1 MKRLFSN
8 QHIFLEIAY
17 IERIQKKSVDLVLS
31 GRVSLLVTKDSVS
44 QPVYII
50 LICIRCLVPRLAY
63 SQQKSQKQTKMLAL
77 ELDFWN
83 KIKIQRP
90 FFWRLHSE
98 TVTSVSLSWRRP

>member
-8 QHIFLEIAY
+8 QHVFLDVAD
-17 IERIQKKSVDLVLS
+17 IERIQKNLVYLVLS
-31 GRVSLLVTKDSVS
+31 WRVSLLVTKDSVS

-63 SQQKSQKQTKMLAL
+63 SQQKSQKQTKMLAV

-83 KIKIQRP
+83 KIRIQRP
-90 FFWRLHSE
+90 FFWRLHSG